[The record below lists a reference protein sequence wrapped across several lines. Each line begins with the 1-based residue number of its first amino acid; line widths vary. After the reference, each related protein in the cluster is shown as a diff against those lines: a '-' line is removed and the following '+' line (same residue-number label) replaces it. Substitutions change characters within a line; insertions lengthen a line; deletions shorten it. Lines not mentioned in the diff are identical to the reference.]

1 MKNVNLSDLGTD
13 KASTIVAKDAVQDVI
28 LEWGNA
34 LIDDFRQRLLKNN
47 SFATGQLYGQIEP
60 EIKVN
65 TQGTKFVVYMLDY
78 YRAVEFGQKPGV
90 NVTQKTILQWMKN
103 KRTFKLPSTP
113 TMQNVVAKIITRHI
127 VERGTKARPFIAPIL
142 TNSRIQTLS
151 DSVAKAF
158 AENIFTK

>member
-13 KASTIVAKDAVQDVI
+13 KADTIVAKDAVQDVI

-34 LIDDFRQRLLKNN
+34 LIEDFRSRLKKNN

-65 TQGTKFVVYMLDY
+65 TQGTKFFVYMLDY

-90 NVTQKTILQWMKN
+90 KVTQKTILEWMKN

-113 TMQNVVAKIITRHI
+113 SMQQVVAKIITRKI
-127 VERGTKARPFIAPIL
+127 IDKGTKARPFIAPVL
-142 TNSRIQTLS
+142 TNSRLQMLS
-151 DSVAKAF
+151 DNVAKAL
-158 AENIFTK
+158 AENIFAK